1 MKLLLFTLLLPNVL
15 GRLHGDFESDVMQ
28 TRNLAR
34 CRNADAPNLWPLQ
47 EGSKLSEDG
56 KLTLW

>member
-28 TRNLAR
+28 TRNLAG
-34 CRNADAPNLWPLQ
+34 CNQKWPVK
-47 EGSKLSEDG
+47 EGSILSDSAGE
-56 KLTLW
+56 LTLW